1 MSSIKFKK
9 ILSCSSEDQIHCAEN
24 LLKSKKWLSSTGTD
38 DRIIC
43 IIELEKPSLINSLD
57 IGNNGSAFIELFV
70 SNSDDDDDWTI
81 LLPSTILMTPKES
94 RSNTNCLQIKNCK
107 SFHFNKTSLN
117 QKWTRLKII
126 CDQKFNHTNQF
137 GLNFIKLYSDENNQ
151 IEPEKN
157 SSIDEIQKHDKS
169 QIMKNIVFVV
179 SGFKNPVRTELRKK
193 GTAMGAIYND
203 DWDEKCTHLI
213 SAFSNTP
220 KSNQVQ
226 QTGKGFIVNKKW
238 ILDCYKQ
245 NQLLFEKSYEF
256 NETKSEIS
264 NKTSKTKKK
273 EDVEESNNTKDV
285 KRKSITK
292 NNDDVK
298 TNKLRIG
305 EIPDFFH
312 EKHFYV
318 SYGDYDDNTLLA
330 ITRVILAY
338 DGILERQITSDVKYV
353 ITNRMWNQDFEK
365 ISRSNPEINFINLD
379 WLQDCH
385 NENQFM
391 PLQSYL
397 IVP

>member
-1 MSSIKFKK
+1 
-9 ILSCSSEDQIHCAEN
+9 
-24 LLKSKKWLSSTGTD
+24 
-38 DRIIC
+38 
-43 IIELEKPSLINSLD
+43 
-57 IGNNGSAFIELFV
+57 
-70 SNSDDDDDWTI
+70 
-81 LLPSTILMTPKES
+81 
-94 RSNTNCLQIKNCK
+94 
-107 SFHFNKTSLN
+107 TSLN

-157 SSIDEIQKHDKS
+157 SSNDEIQKTDKS

-179 SGFKNPVRTELRKK
+179 SGFKNP
-193 GTAMGAIYND
+193 
-203 DWDEKCTHLI
+203 DEKCTHLI

-245 NQLLFEKSYEF
+245 NELLSEKSYEF

-292 NNDDVK
+292 NDDDVK

-318 SYGDYDDNTLLA
+318 SYGDYDD
-330 ITRVILAY
+330 
-338 DGILERQITSDVKYV
+338 
-353 ITNRMWNQDFEK
+353 
-365 ISRSNPEINFINLD
+365 
-379 WLQDCH
+379 
-385 NENQFM
+385 
-391 PLQSYL
+391 
-397 IVP
+397 